1 MAVARRLLG
10 LAFAVF
16 RVCYNFNVE
25 NKTPVY
31 KRKKGISDQKGVPE
45 KKKCIFEH
53 LLHPK
58 HQALYWDIFIREY
71 LIYSVMLISGVQKN
85 DSVTHIHISILF
97 QLFI

>member
-45 KKKCIFEH
+45 KKKNVYFS
-53 LLHPK
+53 
-58 HQALYWDIFIREY
+58 
-71 LIYSVMLISGVQKN
+71 IYSIPSTKHSTEIFLSENIWFTVLC
-85 DSVTHIHISILF
+85 
-97 QLFI
+97 

>member
-45 KKKCIFEH
+45 KKKMYI
-53 LLHPK
+53 
-58 HQALYWDIFIREY
+58 
-71 LIYSVMLISGVQKN
+71 
-85 DSVTHIHISILF
+85 
-97 QLFI
+97 